1 MDFIAVDSYTNYI
14 DAHIQLG
21 RLQEEGIDCWLRDES
36 IVTIDPLLTNAIGG
50 IKLMVAENDLQKSLE
65 LLNTFRAERKAKTVC
80 PKCGS
85 HNVEFVSTPRKPG
98 NWASVIIGVFIT
110 SFAPPVEKVY
120 HCFDCTHEFGLAE
133 EKDPD

>member
-1 MDFIAVDSYTNYI
+1 
-14 DAHIQLG
+14 
-21 RLQEEGIDCWLRDES
+21 
-36 IVTIDPLLTNAIGG
+36 VT
-50 IKLMVAENDLQKSLE
+50 ENDLQKSRE
-65 LLNTFRAERKAKTVC
+65 LLNIFRAERKAKTVC

-98 NWASVIIGVFIT
+98 NWLSVIILGFLA

-120 HCFDCTHEFGLAE
+120 HCFDCKHEFGLVE